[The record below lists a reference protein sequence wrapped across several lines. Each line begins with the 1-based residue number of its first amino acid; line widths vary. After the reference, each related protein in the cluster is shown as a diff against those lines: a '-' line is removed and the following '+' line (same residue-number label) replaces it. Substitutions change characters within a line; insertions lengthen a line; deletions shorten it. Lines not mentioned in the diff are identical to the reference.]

1 MGDLKVWDK
10 AESSLRA
17 VLEKRMPGQWKENP
31 EDAAFYGPKVSYLIR
46 PSEDELMSSL
56 TLSLKML

>member
-10 AESSLRA
+10 AEAALQA

-31 EDAAFYGPKVSYLIR
+31 EDAAFYGPKVDL
-46 PSEDELMSSL
+46 PL
-56 TLSLKML
+56 TKQAMRHVCVI

>member
-31 EDAAFYGPKVSYLIR
+31 EDAAFYGPKVGCIAQAGLRS
-46 PSEDELMSSL
+46 
-56 TLSLKML
+56 

>member
-10 AESSLRA
+10 AEAALQA

-31 EDAAFYGPKVSYLIR
+31 EDAAFYGPKVSKSRFTSECLIR
-46 PSEDELMSSL
+46 
-56 TLSLKML
+56 K

>member
-10 AESSLRA
+10 AEASLRA

-31 EDAAFYGPKVSYLIR
+31 EDAAFYGPKVSFRLLFFR
-46 PSEDELMSSL
+46 QADE
-56 TLSLKML
+56 

>member
-10 AESSLRA
+10 AESALQA

-31 EDAAFYGPKVSYLIR
+31 EDAAFYGPKVCPISDASSQEIT
-46 PSEDELMSSL
+46 LM
-56 TLSLKML
+56 